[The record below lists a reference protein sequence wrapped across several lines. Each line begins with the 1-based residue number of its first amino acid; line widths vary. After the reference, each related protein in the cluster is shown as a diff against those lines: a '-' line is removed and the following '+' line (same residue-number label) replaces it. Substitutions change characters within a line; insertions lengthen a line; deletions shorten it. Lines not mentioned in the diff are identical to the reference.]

1 MILKILFINKKSLKT
16 QEDLFSFYVKYP
28 LLMIQYL
35 KSWRDHD
42 NNIDRAHGKETLI
55 FPSQM

>member
-1 MILKILFINKKSLKT
+1 MILKILSSNKKTLKT

-35 KSWRDHD
+35 KLWRDHD
-42 NNIDRAHGKETLI
+42 KDIDRTHGKETLI